1 MSYRFKNG
9 KLQRYGGSVKIATNE
24 DILPIPEEKPK
35 PKQPTD
41 KNIIDEIKKVR
52 INNNITANDEAREK
66 RLKKF
71 VTFKI

>member
-9 KLQRYGGSVKIATNE
+9 KLQRYGGSVKIVTNE
-24 DILPIPEEKPK
+24 DIIPIPEKPK
-35 PKQPTD
+35 PKQLSD